1 MRRYLSAL
9 LSIRDPFTMKHP
21 LRLLPVLLVVLG
33 LSAQAQ
39 LPSATATAIK
49 GKFFV
54 SVDDEANILI
64 NGVQFHRAPLNESES
79 PELELKPGDRI
90 VVKLKNTLGKGRF
103 MLLFM
108 STDRKQMVSFT
119 PSSFKIVPDPTIN
132 DFTPVDFAGYKKQAK
147 AVQGDFAK
155 PYLLPFKSSSKWI
168 WGEVNIASIG
178 CLVTPEMFKPN
189 THQ

>member
-1 MRRYLSAL
+1 MKHLLRYLPIL
-9 LSIRDPFTMKHP
+9 L
-21 LRLLPVLLVVLG
+21 LG
-33 LSAQAQ
+33 LGLQAQAQ
-39 LPSATATAIK
+39 LAPAKATAIK

-54 SVDDEANILI
+54 SVDDEANILL
-64 NGVQFHRAPLNESES
+64 NGAQIHRAPLNESES
-79 PELELKPGDRI
+79 SELELKPGDRL

-119 PSSFKIVPDPTIN
+119 PGSFKILPDPTIT

-155 PYLLPFKSSSKWI
+155 PYQLPFKSSSKWV
-168 WGEVNIASIG
+168 WGEVDISSIG

>member
-1 MRRYLSAL
+1 MKHILRN
-9 LSIRDPFTMKHP
+9 LSILIFI
-21 LRLLPVLLVVLG
+21 LG
-33 LSAQAQ
+33 LQAQAQ
-39 LPSATATAIK
+39 LAPAKATAIK

-54 SVDDEANILI
+54 SVDDEANILV
-64 NGVQFHRAPLNESES
+64 NGAQFHRAPLNESQS

-108 STDRKQMVSFT
+108 STDRKEMVNFT
-119 PSSFKIVPDPTIN
+119 PSSFKILPDPTIN
-132 DFTPVDFAGYKKQAK
+132 DFTPVDFASYKKQAK

-155 PYLLPFKSSSKWI
+155 PYLLPFKSSSKWV
-168 WGEVNIASIG
+168 WGEVDISSIG
-178 CLVTPEMFKPN
+178 YLVTPESFKPN